1 MLSAAERAPLVADA
15 APRRATPRAGYL
27 AVACLALGVA
37 TYSRMPAHREA
48 SARFAADRAADKFP
62 RPPDGKSGKDASVGA
77 SAFINVGMDAFL
89 AFPAVVDWLKEQGID
104 DPVNS
109 SATVEGH
116 GKLLA
121 YLPARLT
128 IEFDSS
134 AIAGSLGRVA
144 STGYVAYSLY
154 RGTTASWTIIMST
167 DGALQMISPGKNV
180 NSQGIS
186 HFCAL
191 KNKDEDTLLL
201 VSSLNS
207 SAAGFAF
214 LWDWRTGEY
223 TRIGGSQIWG
233 THDAQWAAHNTHD
246 AFWVAQA
253 SEKLSDSCA
262 YDTNLTLVTAK
273 DGEILQKLV
282 VPGRSAARHVCSS
295 CVAHAQNSF

>member
-37 TYSRMPAHREA
+37 TYSTMPAHREA

-167 DGALQMISPGKNV
+167 DGALQMI
-180 NSQGIS
+180 
-186 HFCAL
+186 
-191 KNKDEDTLLL
+191 
-201 VSSLNS
+201 
-207 SAAGFAF
+207 
-214 LWDWRTGEY
+214 
-223 TRIGGSQIWG
+223 
-233 THDAQWAAHNTHD
+233 
-246 AFWVAQA
+246 
-253 SEKLSDSCA
+253 
-262 YDTNLTLVTAK
+262 
-273 DGEILQKLV
+273 
-282 VPGRSAARHVCSS
+282 
-295 CVAHAQNSF
+295 